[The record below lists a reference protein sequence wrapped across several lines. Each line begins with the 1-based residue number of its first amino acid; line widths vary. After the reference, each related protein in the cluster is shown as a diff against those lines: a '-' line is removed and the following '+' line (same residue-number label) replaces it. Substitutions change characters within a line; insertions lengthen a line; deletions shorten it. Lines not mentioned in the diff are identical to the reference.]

1 MPLMPI
7 LTVRV
12 STVDVFLN
20 RVQRDKEDLVTDS
33 GRASDQLTAISRQLA
48 DTVRRSALTVDE
60 LTESS
65 RVVSETHE
73 EFKGMGA
80 VLGHSRYRATIH
92 YKCFSVLSVKNSQ
105 QEGLEAK
112 ELVILV
118 AILGLDLLVPSTT
131 SFAKFSLSDGFGSKF
146 VPLAFDASR
155 CFKLY

>member
-1 MPLMPI
+1 M
-7 LTVRV
+7 
-12 STVDVFLN
+12 DVFLN

-112 ELVILV
+112 ELV
-118 AILGLDLLVPSTT
+118 AILGLDLIVPSTT
-131 SFAKFSLSDGFGSKF
+131 SFAKFSLSDGFRSKLE
-146 VPLAFDASR
+146 PPAFDASR
-155 CFKLY
+155 CFKLS

>member
-112 ELVILV
+112 ELV
-118 AILGLDLLVPSTT
+118 AILGLDLIVPSTT
-131 SFAKFSLSDGFGSKF
+131 SFAKFSLSGGFRSKF
-146 VPLAFDASR
+146 VPPAFDASR
-155 CFKLY
+155 CFKLS

>member
-1 MPLMPI
+1 MPI

-112 ELVILV
+112 ELV

-131 SFAKFSLSDGFGSKF
+131 SFAKFSLSDGFRSKF